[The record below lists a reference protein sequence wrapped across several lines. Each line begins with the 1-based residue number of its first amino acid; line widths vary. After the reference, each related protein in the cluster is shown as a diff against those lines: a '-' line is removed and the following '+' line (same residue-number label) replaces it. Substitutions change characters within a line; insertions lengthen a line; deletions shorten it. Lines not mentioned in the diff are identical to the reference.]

1 MGRRPATI
9 RDANEAKA
17 CANTAARRRGLL
29 RSFSIFAV
37 LLLAGAPILR
47 AQATLGTTT
56 GDSSALTINSN
67 NSPSLA
73 YNAVLNSDSSVSL
86 LEDGAIL
93 PQQGCPAFSGLSSG
107 INSGAVY
114 VDFANSN
121 IYLTMTAGTAVYA
134 AYESINQEGNCT
146 QGPLLELTTNALSN
160 LEMNIDPAQGS
171 VYILNSFG
179 AFPDTLYILPIGP
192 WSASSLPT
200 PAQVDLDY
208 SAQYGPIVIDP
219 SNHLVYV
226 NDLGDSTAGTI
237 GTYSTAGFF
246 VYDPN
251 QSTTPTN
258 NLQHVVG
265 YNTGG
270 TTTVLNVGTLLD
282 NGAGKLVLV
291 NENPNASTVN
301 LTVPITILDTTQ
313 FSFFTGTTKPFTNNN
328 DVDITPGAGLST
340 ISATAQYEA
349 IGGADIDVVN
359 QVVYADAFNIP
370 NSTQPGTLLE
380 YNLSSTSSPQETVLS
395 SATAKPNLY
404 GSLAPWS
411 GLNYNPESTE
421 LVLSVASEYGS
432 GALGL
437 TSPLCAGTPLALTQ
451 LFGSAVAP
459 TSLGYSVVNAT
470 SGYVYAIQ
478 SGNIDYVAPPSGCS
492 SIPTYTIGG
501 SVSGLASGTS
511 VTLLD
516 NGGDS
521 VTVTYPATSFT
532 FPTALDSGAN
542 YAVTVGT
549 QPAGETCTVTNGSGQ
564 VAASNVANVSVAC
577 QASAATYTIGGSV
590 SGLTSGTSVTLL
602 DNGGDSVTVTYPA
615 TSFTFP
621 TALDS
626 GASYAVTVGTQPTGE
641 NCTVTSGSG
650 QVATSN
656 IANVSVTCGS
666 SGPAPAQ
673 VTDNEIITVSDTET
687 LPDVVDSEPIT
698 VTDIDTV
705 TTGPIITGPGSL
717 AAGTLN
723 VAYPTTT
730 LSAIGGL
737 PPYNWTTTGMPPG
750 LTIGP
755 TTGVISGTP
764 TIAGV
769 YFVTVTVTDSAGLT
783 FSANFSLAVTASAPI
798 ANVSPASLTFTEQPS
813 STQSAAQTVTLSNT
827 GNAPLSIT
835 GTGISISGTNATDFS
850 QTNSCG
856 TNVAAGSHCVISVT
870 FTPSLL
876 SPGTYTATLNAVDNA
891 NGSPQQVPLT
901 GVVTASAPLAITG
914 PGSLPAGTVNVM
926 YPTTTLSANGGL
938 PPYTWSATGLPPG
951 LSISAS
957 GVISGTPTISAGSPF
972 AVTVTVTDGALN
984 TGSTTYSLIV
994 DATLTITSP
1003 ASLLTGILNVMYPN
1017 TTITASGGTPPYN
1030 WRATGLPPGL
1040 SISASGV
1047 ISGTPTT
1054 QAGSPYAVTVTAT
1067 DSAGNTAS
1075 ADFSLTVTAGAPSV
1089 SFTIPTIN
1097 LSGDSGT
1104 VQITSTATDFTGTI
1118 ALSCNL
1124 PATLSAYVTCSFSP
1138 NSLVFTSTNT
1148 QANTTLSIQ
1157 PVQAASVDRTS
1168 RPWPLPSGEMAFGAV
1183 LWLPAWAFAMRRK
1196 KERSKRGLLLLII
1209 LLCGSPLVTSCGG
1222 KSKGPAMAPAGTY
1235 QASIVLAGPGINET
1249 ITFTIQVP

>member
-37 LLLAGAPILR
+37 LLLLAGAPILR

-160 LEMNIDPAQGS
+160 LEMNIDPVQGS

-179 AFPDTLYILPIGP
+179 AFPDTLYILPLGP

-226 NDLGDSTAGTI
+226 NDLGDSTAGTV

-251 QSTTPTN
+251 QSTTPAN

-370 NSTQPGTLLE
+370 NSTQPGMLLE

-459 TSLGYSVVNAT
+459 TPLGYPVVNAT

-549 QPAGETCTVTNGSGQ
+549 QPTGETCTVTNGSGQ

-577 QASAATYTIGGSV
+577 QASVATYAIGGSV

-626 GASYAVTVGTQPTGE
+626 GANYAVTVGTQPTGE

-717 AAGTLN
+717 
-723 VAYPTTT
+723 
-730 LSAIGGL
+730 
-737 PPYNWTTTGMPPG
+737 
-750 LTIGP
+750 
-755 TTGVISGTP
+755 
-764 TIAGV
+764 
-769 YFVTVTVTDSAGLT
+769 
-783 FSANFSLAVTASAPI
+783 
-798 ANVSPASLTFTEQPS
+798 
-813 STQSAAQTVTLSNT
+813 
-827 GNAPLSIT
+827 
-835 GTGISISGTNATDFS
+835 
-850 QTNSCG
+850 
-856 TNVAAGSHCVISVT
+856 
-870 FTPSLL
+870 
-876 SPGTYTATLNAVDNA
+876 
-891 NGSPQQVPLT
+891 
-901 GVVTASAPLAITG
+901 
-914 PGSLPAGTVNVM
+914 PAGTVNVM
-926 YPTTTLSANGGL
+926 YPTTTLSATGGL
-938 PPYTWSATGLPPG
+938 PPYTWSAQGLPPG

-957 GVISGTPTISAGSPF
+957 GVISGTPTTSAGSPF

-994 DATLTITSP
+994 DATLTITGP

-1030 WRATGLPPGL
+1030 WSATGLPPGL
-1040 SISASGV
+1040 SISTSGV

-1054 QAGSPYAVTVTAT
+1054 QAGSPYAVTVTVT

-1209 LLCGSPLVTSCGG
+1209 LLCGSLLVTSCGG

-1235 QASIVLAGPGINET
+1235 QASIVLAGPGLNET
-1249 ITFTIQVP
+1249 VTFSIQVP